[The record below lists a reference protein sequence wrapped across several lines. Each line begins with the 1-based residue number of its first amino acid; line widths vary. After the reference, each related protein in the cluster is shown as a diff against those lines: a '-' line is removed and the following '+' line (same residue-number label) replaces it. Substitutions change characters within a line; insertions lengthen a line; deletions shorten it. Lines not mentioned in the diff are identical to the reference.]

1 MEPEPLSPE
10 AQAASQ
16 AAVHAAKNAAQAVE
30 MARAAQMQAHDEV
43 TTQALVKALEQ
54 VFGEQEERQRF
65 IDTKRIPLICKD
77 ITDIKQNISDIKDMM
92 AQVKSDLIEK
102 DEKNEDKYLTKEQ
115 FSPYKWVLTIAGGVV
130 VTSLVAAVLAQVLI
144 K

>member
-1 MEPEPLSPE
+1 MEQEPLSPE

-30 MARAAQMQAHDEV
+30 VARAAQIQAHDEV

-77 ITDIKQNISDIKDMM
+77 ITDIKQNIGDIKEMM
-92 AQVKSDLIEK
+92 KQVKVDLTDTGKE
-102 DEKNEDKYLTKEQ
+102 NEARYVNQDQ
-115 FSPYKWVLTIAGGVV
+115 FEPIQKVVYGMVGLILIAVVGAVIALVL
-130 VTSLVAAVLAQVLI
+130 Q
-144 K
+144 